1 MPIIRAVP
9 LKDATTTA
17 LTSCGVGSAYDVGG
31 VFSGQRL
38 YSALHVLSSSTGAL
52 VLRVQGSSSSGFGAG
67 KFTSHVAFTSQT
79 SVGGQWATP
88 LTTANVT
95 STFQQFWRAEWG
107 MTTSGESYNLVS
119 WIGIQS

>member
-9 LKDATTTA
+9 LKDATVTA

-31 VFSGQRL
+31 VYAGVEL
-38 YSALHVLSSSTGAL
+38 YAGLHILSSSTGAL
-52 VLRVQGSSSSGFGAG
+52 VVRVQGSSSSGFGAG

-79 SVGGQWATP
+79 SLGAQWATP
-88 LTTANVT
+88 LSTASIT

-107 MTTSGESYNLVS
+107 MTTSGESYKFIPWV
-119 WIGIQS
+119 GIQ